1 MAEPTATPRLVSV
14 AVRNIAFE
22 PPAPPVVCA
31 DVCRKRTVHT
41 VQATALLHLKAFIQ
55 AALSASDPDDVTEQ
69 RLRIVERGH
78 TVELYM

>member
-1 MAEPTATPRLVSV
+1 
-14 AVRNIAFE
+14 
-22 PPAPPVVCA
+22 
-31 DVCRKRTVHT
+31 
-41 VQATALLHLKAFIQ
+41 QATALLHLKAFIQ